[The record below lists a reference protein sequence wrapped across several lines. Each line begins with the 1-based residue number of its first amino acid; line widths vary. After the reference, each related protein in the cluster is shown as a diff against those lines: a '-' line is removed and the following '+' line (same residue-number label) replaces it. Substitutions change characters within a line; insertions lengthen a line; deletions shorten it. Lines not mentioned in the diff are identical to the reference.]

1 MRLAEYT
8 DYTLRVLMYCAGR
21 PQQLVTISELAE
33 RHGVSRNHL
42 MKIVTDLGR
51 QGVLETTRGR
61 GGGLRLL
68 KDPAKIRIG
77 DVVRASET
85 DFRLVECFDPTTN
98 QCTLTPSC
106 RLKGL
111 FNAALGAYFRE
122 LDSMTLADIVE
133 SVSAP
138 APGRAVSQR
147 RRAGVAPVALPRSLR
162 KPARTG
168 SSDA

>member
-1 MRLAEYT
+1 
-8 DYTLRVLMYCAGR
+8 
-21 PQQLVTISELAE
+21 
-33 RHGVSRNHL
+33 

-68 KDPAKIRIG
+68 KDPVRIRVG

-85 DFRLVECFDPTTN
+85 DFRLVECFDPGTN
-98 QCTLTPSC
+98 QCTLSPSC

-111 FNAALGAYFRE
+111 FRGALGAYFRE

-133 SVSAP
+133 PVSAS
-138 APGRAVSQR
+138 ARTTSLRGRAG
-147 RRAGVAPVALPRSLR
+147 AAPVAPPRSLR
-162 KPARTG
+162 KSARTG
-168 SSDA
+168 KSDA